1 MEKRQ
6 FTVYGVVQG
15 VGFRYFTCRE
25 AEKIGVTGS
34 VKNLSD
40 GSVLVVAEGSL
51 QQLTLLRD
59 WLQKGPPTSRVERV
73 IEQAYK
79 GEINSCG
86 FSILR

>member
-59 WLQKGPPTSRVERV
+59 WLQKGPPHP
-73 IEQAYK
+73 
-79 GEINSCG
+79 
-86 FSILR
+86 LRRPAALRPRRDRGP